1 MFNILANETYNA
13 VNHNLEM
20 LGQNVQN
27 MNMSMAPGYKAK
39 KMTFHESLNGLRK
52 VETTDFKSGVSIKTG
67 RELDFAIDG
76 AGFFEVLLP
85 DGTVAYT
92 RNGALSLSAEG
103 RLQTPYGYEISTTAA
118 KQDLSEADKMTF
130 SLELSSRPV
139 FIPAG
144 VDIKLNEK
152 GELIDPN
159 NEVLG
164 KINLVT
170 FTNLNGLKSIG
181 EGLYV
186 PTRAAGD
193 MKDIAIG
200 DMRGETQ
207 LKQGFLEA
215 SNADAVYA
223 LSQILQL
230 NTAIKA
236 EMKVFKTLDQMHGEL
251 NQTISRNL

>member
-1 MFNILANETYNA
+1 M
-13 VNHNLEM
+13 
-20 LGQNVQN
+20 Q
-27 MNMSMAPGYKAK
+27 
-39 KMTFHESLNGLRK
+39 GLRK
-52 VETTDFKSGVSIKTG
+52 VETTDFKSGVAIKTD

-76 AGFFEVLLP
+76 AGFFEVILS

-92 RNGALSLSAEG
+92 RNGALSLSADG
-103 RLQTPYGYEISTTAA
+103 RLQTPYGYEISTTAG
-118 KQDLSEADKMTF
+118 KTDLSNAEQQSF

-144 VDIKLNEK
+144 VDTKLNDN
-152 GELIDPN
+152 GELNDPKGD
-159 NEVLG
+159 VIG

-170 FTNLNGLKSIG
+170 FTNLNGLKNIG

-186 PTRAAGD
+186 PTREAGD
-193 MKDIAIG
+193 MKDITVG
-200 DMRGETQ
+200 NMRGETK

-215 SNADAVYA
+215 SNGDAVYS

-236 EMKVFKTLDQMHGEL
+236 EMKIFKTLDQMHGEL

>member
-1 MFNILANETYNA
+1 
-13 VNHNLEM
+13 
-20 LGQNVQN
+20 
-27 MNMSMAPGYKAK
+27 MSR
-39 KMTFHESLNGLRK
+39 LRL
-52 VETTDFKSGVSIKTG
+52 VENWI
-67 RELDFAIDG
+67 FAIDG

-92 RNGALSLSAEG
+92 RNGALSLSAGG

-139 FIPAG
+139 FVPAG

-152 GELIDPN
+152 GELTDPN

-186 PTRAAGD
+186 PTRQDDDEKPSVIDVNVVAP
-193 MKDIAIG
+193 
-200 DMRGETQ
+200 RGE
-207 LKQGFLEA
+207 E
-215 SNADAVYA
+215 
-223 LSQILQL
+223 
-230 NTAIKA
+230 
-236 EMKVFKTLDQMHGEL
+236 
-251 NQTISRNL
+251 

>member
-1 MFNILANETYNA
+1 MFNILANETYNT
-13 VNHNLEM
+13 VEHNMGM
-20 LGQNVQN
+20 LGQNVRN

-39 KMTFHESLNGLRK
+39 KTTFHEAMNGLKK
-52 VETTDFKSGVSIKTG
+52 VETTDFKSGIPVKTS

-76 AGFFEVLLP
+76 AGFFEVVLP
-85 DGTVAYT
+85 DGTIAYT

-103 RLQTPYGYEISTTAA
+103 RLQTPYGYEISTTSPNA
-118 KQDLSEADKMTF
+118 DLSAADKSSF
-130 SLELSSRPV
+130 SLGLSSKPV

-144 VDIKLNEK
+144 VDVKLNDN
-152 GELIDPN
+152 GELVDPN
-159 NEVLG
+159 GDVIG

-170 FTNLNGLKSIG
+170 FTNLNGLKDIG

-193 MKDIAIG
+193 MRDVAIG
-200 DMRGETQ
+200 TMNGDTK
-207 LKQGFLEA
+207 LKQGYLEA
-215 SNADAVYA
+215 SNSDSVYA
-223 LSQILQL
+223 MSQILQL
-230 NTAIKA
+230 NTSIKA